1 MNYNTE
7 SVRRQDRLLNEQAA
21 IELLSGGEYGV
32 LSLQAEA
39 GGGYGIPIN
48 YVWDGKQSVY
58 VHCAPDGEKLRCVAV
73 NNQVSFCVV
82 GKTEVISEKFTT
94 NYESIVLKCVAV
106 QVVDDEE
113 RVRAMELLV
122 EKYSPDF
129 KAKGHSYI
137 FKSISH
143 TVIIRLE
150 VREWSGKTKCLT
162 N

>member
-1 MNYNTE
+1 M
-7 SVRRQDRLLNEQAA
+7 
-21 IELLSGGEYGV
+21 
-32 LSLQAEA
+32 
-39 GGGYGIPIN
+39 
-48 YVWDGKQSVY
+48 
-58 VHCAPDGEKLRCVAV
+58 HCAPDGEKLRCVAV

-94 NYESIVLKCVAV
+94 NYESIILKCIAEPVH
-106 QVVDDEE
+106 DDVE
-113 RVRAMELLV
+113 RVRALELLV

-129 KAKGHSYI
+129 KSNGHSYI
-137 FKSISH
+137 SKFISH